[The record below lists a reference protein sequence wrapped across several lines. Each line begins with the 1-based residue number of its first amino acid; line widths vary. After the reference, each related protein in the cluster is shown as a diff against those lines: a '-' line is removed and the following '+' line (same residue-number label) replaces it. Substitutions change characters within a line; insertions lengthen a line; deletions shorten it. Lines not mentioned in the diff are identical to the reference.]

1 MMGMAKNV
9 AIIGKPVRDMYG
21 TDIGKVLGTL
31 TDIDGSIQ
39 TVGVDCSS
47 DGLKQIPFVQ
57 LVLQGDIVIYIPKW
71 RLDAQKILREKGLT
85 LRRLNALMAI
95 VSENDEMKSDAEL
108 IHETY
113 KSKLMNLD
121 ETEATIKTELLTR
134 LEEIDGQANAVKIIL
149 FDARVQFKSE
159 EILEFTFE
167 SVQKHCN
174 NLLERLS
181 HEKAEVKNVQ
191 RRIDDL
197 SLECMNAINPPKE
210 MIEESAS
217 SYLDSSGQ
225 TVTVPNISG
234 PSMPTLDVHESD
246 NTLPEPPNGSTE
258 SSAEVDSD
266 EHDNLGNTSK
276 SEESDWMSRMET

>member
-1 MMGMAKNV
+1 MVMAKNV

-47 DGLKQIPFVQ
+47 DGLKQIPFAQ

-121 ETEATIKTELLTR
+121 ETETEIKTELLTR

-159 EILEFTFE
+159 EISEFTFE
-167 SVQKHCN
+167 SIQKHCN
-174 NLLERLS
+174 NLLERFS

-197 SLECMNAINPPKE
+197 SLECMNAIKPPKE

-217 SYLDSSGQ
+217 TYLDSSGQ
-225 TVTVPNISG
+225 AVAVPNISG
-234 PSMPTLDVHESD
+234 PSMPTPDVHEPVV
-246 NTLPEPPNGSTE
+246 TLPEPPNESTE
-258 SSAEVDSD
+258 SSTRVDTA

-276 SEESDWMSRMET
+276 SEESDWMSRMEA

>member
-47 DGLKQIPFVQ
+47 DGLKQIPFAQ
-57 LVLQGDIVIYIPKW
+57 LVLQGDTVIYIPKW

-197 SLECMNAINPPKE
+197 SLECMNEINPPKE

-258 SSAEVDSD
+258 SSAEVDSY

-276 SEESDWMSRMET
+276 SEESDRMSRMEA

>member
-1 MMGMAKNV
+1 MGMAKNV

-47 DGLKQIPFVQ
+47 DGLKQIPFAQ

-167 SVQKHCN
+167 SIQKHCN

-217 SYLDSSGQ
+217 SYLDSSGL

-246 NTLPEPPNGSTE
+246 NTLPEPPVGNME
-258 SSAEVDSD
+258 SSTQEATKDRDDSKYQ
-266 EHDNLGNTSK
+266 SK
-276 SEESDWMSRMET
+276 PDPDWLSRMQA

>member
-21 TDIGKVLGTL
+21 TDIGNVLGTL

-47 DGLKQIPFVQ
+47 DGLKQIPFAQ

-113 KSKLMNLD
+113 NFIWNCR
-121 ETEATIKTELLTR
+121 TTIFSSWSIFS
-134 LEEIDGQANAVKIIL
+134 EIFANII
-149 FDARVQFKSE
+149 QQ
-159 EILEFTFE
+159 I
-167 SVQKHCN
+167 
-174 NLLERLS
+174 
-181 HEKAEVKNVQ
+181 
-191 RRIDDL
+191 I
-197 SLECMNAINPPKE
+197 IN
-210 MIEESAS
+210 
-217 SYLDSSGQ
+217 Y
-225 TVTVPNISG
+225 
-234 PSMPTLDVHESD
+234 
-246 NTLPEPPNGSTE
+246 
-258 SSAEVDSD
+258 
-266 EHDNLGNTSK
+266 
-276 SEESDWMSRMET
+276 

>member
-1 MMGMAKNV
+1 MAKNV

-39 TVGVDCSS
+39 AVGVDCSS
-47 DGLKQIPFVQ
+47 DGLKQIPFAQ
-57 LVLQGDIVIYIPKW
+57 LVLQGDTVIYIPKW

-217 SYLDSSGQ
+217 SYLDSSGH